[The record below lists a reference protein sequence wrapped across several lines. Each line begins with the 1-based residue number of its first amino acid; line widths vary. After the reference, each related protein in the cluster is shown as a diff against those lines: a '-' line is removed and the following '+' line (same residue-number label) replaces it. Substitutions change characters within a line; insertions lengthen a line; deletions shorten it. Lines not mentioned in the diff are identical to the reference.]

1 MAAPRAYWKGSLKL
15 SLVSC
20 PVVLYPATTSVDKTR
35 FHMINKETGNRLKQQ
50 MVDSETGDVVESDQK
65 GRGYELK
72 KGEYVEVEKD
82 ELEAVQIESNH
93 TIDIDSFVPKD
104 EIDERY
110 INNPYYIAPDG
121 KAGIDAF
128 AVIRDAMKDQGRVAL
143 ARIVL
148 TNREHIIAIEP
159 WGKGLLGITL
169 RYPYEVRDEDDYFD
183 DIKNP
188 KISKDMVELAGHIL
202 DSKAAHFD
210 PSKFKD
216 EYETALKIPGQT
228 QGRRQAG
235 EVGRARG
242 EAGQRHQPD
251 GCAEAKPEGQGSG
264 ETWSARSSS
273 AARAT
278 AYRQE
283 GSSLDGASA
292 QGELKDRSSCPGLT
306 RASSSSGATGRKAW
320 MAGSSPAM
328 TGNRKQPL
336 LLCLAFPGRFLRR
349 LPFLRRFLRDF
360 LAFRSRLGK
369 PDRDRLLAARD
380 LLAGP
385 AALQCAG
392 LALLHRAPDLGG
404 RLLRIFSC
412 HDFPPS
418 YGKIILAM
426 TVGSS
431 KRTVVRRPPNRV
443 QTYFSRPAIVP
454 GFLLVAASGPLARA
468 RRSVR
473 SPRRPAA
480 AARI

>member
-1 MAAPRAYWKGSLKL
+1 MVPPRAYWKGSLKL

-169 RYPYEVRDEDDYFD
+169 RYPYEVRDADDYFD

-188 KISKDMVELAGHIL
+188 KISKDMVELASHIL
-202 DSKAAHFD
+202 DTKAAHFD

-216 EYETALKIPGQT
+216 DYETALKTLVRRKAAGKPVKAAEPEEKPGNVISLMDALKQSLK
-228 QGRRQAG
+228 
-235 EVGRARG
+235 GRA
-242 EAGQRHQPD
+242 
-251 GCAEAKPEGQGSG
+251 
-264 ETWSARSSS
+264 S
-273 AARAT
+273 AAKR
-278 AYRQE
+278 
-283 GSSLDGASA
+283 
-292 QGELKDRSSCPGLT
+292 
-306 RASSSSGATGRKAW
+306 
-320 MAGSSPAM
+320 
-328 TGNRKQPL
+328 
-336 LLCLAFPGRFLRR
+336 
-349 LPFLRRFLRDF
+349 
-360 LAFRSRLGK
+360 
-369 PDRDRLLAARD
+369 
-380 LLAGP
+380 
-385 AALQCAG
+385 
-392 LALLHRAPDLGG
+392 HAP
-404 RLLRIFSC
+404 
-412 HDFPPS
+412 
-418 YGKIILAM
+418 
-426 TVGSS
+426 
-431 KRTVVRRPPNRV
+431 
-443 QTYFSRPAIVP
+443 
-454 GFLLVAASGPLARA
+454 A
-468 RRSVR
+468 RRSGHR
-473 SPRRPAA
+473 A
-480 AARI
+480 